1 MKKTLKLLTG
11 IAFLIAILAA
21 ASCSKP
27 GAVKIQCNAVE
38 VGGELVFTIYDA
50 DSTVVATPTM
60 DPAKFVADLITD
72 VEPGTVVFW
81 EWDEDS
87 EVDIFVNVAPPAP
100 GKIFP
105 GPANPSHDGK
115 KFKLVIP
122 GNAPEGTEA
131 YYIEFVWKG
140 DTVTID
146 PHLRVPP
153 GSGGNG
159 ER

>member
-1 MKKTLKLLTG
+1 MKRILKLLTG
-11 IAFLIAILAA
+11 IAILIAILVA
-21 ASCSKP
+21 ASCSRPEATVNIYCK
-27 GAVKIQCNAVE
+27 AVE
-38 VGGELVFTIYDA
+38 VGGELEFTIYDA
-50 DSTVVATPTM
+50 DSTVVATPSK

-87 EVDIFVNVAPPAP
+87 EVQIFVNVAPPAP

-105 GPANPSHDGK
+105 GPANPSHDSK

-131 YYIEFVWKG
+131 YYIEFVWQG

-153 GSGGNG
+153 GSGGS
-159 ER
+159 